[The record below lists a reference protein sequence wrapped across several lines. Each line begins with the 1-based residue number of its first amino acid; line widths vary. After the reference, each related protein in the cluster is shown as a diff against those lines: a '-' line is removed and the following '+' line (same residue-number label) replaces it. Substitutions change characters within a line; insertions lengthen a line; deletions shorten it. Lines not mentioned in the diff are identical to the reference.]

1 MKLLL
6 RKYHNNRDSG
16 PARDRVYHCS
26 GSNGQQGELGITA
39 LSWVEDGLTK
49 RDELCGE
56 GTDRHQGP
64 GCSHTLGTAE
74 DQAAA
79 ESAAPRIHMFV

>member
-1 MKLLL
+1 M
-6 RKYHNNRDSG
+6 
-16 PARDRVYHCS
+16 
-26 GSNGQQGELGITA
+26 GITA

-64 GCSHTLGTAE
+64 GCSHTLGMAE